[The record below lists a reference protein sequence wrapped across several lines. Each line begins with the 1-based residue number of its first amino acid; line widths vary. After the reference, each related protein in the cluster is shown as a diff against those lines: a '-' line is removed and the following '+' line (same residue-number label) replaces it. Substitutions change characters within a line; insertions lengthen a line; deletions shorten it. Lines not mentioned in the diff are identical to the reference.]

1 MNVDLNDPV
10 ELKKYLDRID
20 RIFNIG
26 KFLEQDIDSQNVV
39 DYYRQSSLGYRLFHS
54 SRGSIHMA
62 LNEDGKFNREGYFGQ
77 AKIVQEYINK
87 LGAGKVLELA
97 SGKGFNSSYLARRN
111 PSVSFIGID
120 LTPEHVRYS
129 RQNSKGISNLE
140 FRQGNFQNLEFQ
152 NESFDL
158 VFEIESV
165 CHATDM
171 EKALSEAKRVL
182 KPGGYFIV
190 IDGFR
195 SRDFDSFFNDMK
207 IASKLSEVAMAVG
220 KPWKIHEWT
229 ALCEKAG
236 FGIESADDLSMAIMP
251 NLRRFQFLARAFFKF
266 PALSRLLIKVLP
278 YYLVQNAIAGM
289 LMPFTVGAKAQQYCK
304 VALARN

>member
-1 MNVDLNDPV
+1 
-10 ELKKYLDRID
+10 
-20 RIFNIG
+20 
-26 KFLEQDIDSQNVV
+26 
-39 DYYRQSSLGYRLFHS
+39 
-54 SRGSIHMA
+54 MA
-62 LNEDGKFNREGYFGQ
+62 LNDDGKFNKEGYLGQ
-77 AKIVQEYINK
+77 AKIVQEYIHK
-87 LGAGKVLELA
+87 ASARSVLELA

-111 PSVSFIGID
+111 PEVKFIGID

-129 RQNSKGISNLE
+129 QKNSAGITNLE

-152 NESFDL
+152 DGSFDL

-182 KPGGYFIV
+182 KPGGRFIV

-195 SRDFDSFFNDMK
+195 SRDFDAYSNDVK
-207 IASKLSEVAMAVG
+207 IASKLSEVAMAVS

-229 ALCEKAG
+229 ALCEKVG

-251 NLRRFQFLARAFFKF
+251 NLRRFQFLARGFFKF
-266 PALSRLLIKVLP
+266 PGLSRLLMKALP
-278 YYLVQNAIAGM
+278 LYLVQNAIAGM
-289 LMPFTVGAKAQQYCK
+289 LMPFTVGIKAQQYYK
-304 VALARN
+304 VALVRK